1 MKVLTV
7 GKLCLKETRGISTDD
22 APEQNYPVVIWFYIA
37 SEELIYAVIKMLS
50 VTIRFCVFSLDVTD
64 SHFLA
69 PDWV

>member
-7 GKLCLKETRGISTDD
+7 GKLCLKETRGISADD
-22 APEQNYPVVIWFYIA
+22 ASEQNYPVVIWFYIA

-50 VTIRFCVFSLDVTD
+50 VTRWFFLFSLDVTD

-69 PDWV
+69 PVWV